1 MSENM
6 PASESHPADDKIT
19 VENYQRLLARYER
32 LMEVIRQLN
41 STLDLGTLLN
51 RIIDAAAELT
61 DAEEASILL
70 LDPVTGEL
78 RFEATT
84 NMSGSAME
92 AIPVPLEG
100 SLAGWVATHGQP
112 GLVED
117 ARSDERWYGK
127 VDKTMQFITR
137 NLLAVPMKVHNQ
149 VIGVVEAINKREDTR
164 WTDDD
169 VSTLTALADQA
180 AIAVQ
185 NARLFQQSDFVAE
198 MVHELRTPLAALKAS
213 TSLLLRPSMSDEL
226 RQEIVRTMHVETER
240 LTRMTTEFLD
250 LARLESGRARLDAQI
265 FDIRQLAEEC
275 ADLVRQQAQERDID
289 IRISGDALKAEAD
302 REKIKQVL
310 LNLLTNAIKYNR
322 EGGTIICE
330 IAQAAP
336 ARRRDPE
343 HLLVRVRDSGYGI
356 SSEDQQHVFDKFFRI
371 ASTADK
377 AVGTGLGLSI
387 ARRIIEAH
395 GCMLD
400 LESEPGVGTTFYF
413 TLPLAAGGPRREKR
427 LPGSAELSSSGAG

>member
-1 MSENM
+1 MS
-6 PASESHPADDKIT
+6 ASESQPADDKT
-19 VENYQRLLARYER
+19 TLENYRRLLARYER

-51 RIIDAAAELT
+51 RIIGAAADLT

-70 LDPVTGEL
+70 LDPLTGEL

-112 GLVED
+112 GRVED
-117 ARSDERWYGK
+117 AHSDERWYGK

-149 VIGVVEAINKREDTR
+149 VIGVVEAINKRDDTR
-164 WTDDD
+164 WSEDD
-169 VSTLTALADQA
+169 VNTLTALADQA
-180 AIAVQ
+180 AIAIQ

-213 TSLLLRPSMSDEL
+213 TALLLRPTLSDEL
-226 RQEIVRTMHVETER
+226 RQEIVRTMHGETER
-240 LTRMTTEFLD
+240 LTRMANDFLD
-250 LARLESGRARLDAQI
+250 LARLESGRARLETHI
-265 FDIRQLAEEC
+265 FDVRELIEECVSIVRHQAEERSI
-275 ADLVRQQAQERDID
+275 DVRLE
-289 IRISGDALKAEAD
+289 GDALKAEAD
-302 REKIKQVL
+302 REKIKQVI

-322 EGGTIICE
+322 EGGTIVCHLS
-330 IAQAAP
+330 QADAG
-336 ARRRDPE
+336 RRRDPE
-343 HLLVRVRDSGYGI
+343 FLIVGVRDSGYGI

-371 ASTADK
+371 AGTSDK
-377 AVGTGLGLSI
+377 TLGTGLGLSI

-413 TLPLAAGGPRREKR
+413 TLPLATGGARREKR
-427 LPGSAELSSSGAG
+427 LPGSAELTSSGAG